1 MMTVAWVVAVEE
13 GYHLKASVVAGAAF
27 EGDSRQRAWED
38 YHQLEEM
45 GIHQRAW
52 EDYHQLEEMGI
63 HQRAWEDYHQ
73 LEEMGIHQRAWEG
86 YHPLEEANRPQ
97 EVSVVDHFEG
107 EESHREV

>member
-1 MMTVAWVVAVEE
+1 MGFHLMMTVAWVVAVEE

-63 HQRAWEDYHQ
+63 HQRV
-73 LEEMGIHQRAWEG
+73 WEG
-86 YHPLEEANRPQ
+86 YHQLEEANRPQ
-97 EVSVVDHFEG
+97 EVSAVDHFEG
-107 EESHREV
+107 EESLREV

>member
-45 GIHQRAW
+45 GIHQRV
-52 EDYHQLEEMGI
+52 
-63 HQRAWEDYHQ
+63 
-73 LEEMGIHQRAWEG
+73 WEG
-86 YHPLEEANRPQ
+86 YHQLEEANRPQ
-97 EVSVVDHFEG
+97 EVSAVDHFEG
-107 EESHREV
+107 EESLREV